1 MRVSRL
7 MLVTLRDIPADAE
20 IVSHQLLLKGGY
32 IRRVS
37 PGIYA
42 YLPLM
47 WRVLDKISTIVQ
59 EEMNATGALQ
69 TLLPHEVVTTSLFV
83 KAASE
88 ILGSGVR
95 PIDTVTSALDD
106 VVYRYESE
114 LLAMA
119 PLS

>member
-1 MRVSRL
+1 M
-7 MLVTLRDIPADAE
+7 
-20 IVSHQLLLKGGY
+20 
-32 IRRVS
+32 
-37 PGIYA
+37 
-42 YLPLM
+42 
-47 WRVLDKISTIVQ
+47 
-59 EEMNATGALQ
+59 
-69 TLLPHEVVTTSLFV
+69 

-119 PLS
+119 QDCEKLFGRDDIDMDINFHGENTLVASLWKTSPIQKLKHYTEVIGG

>member
-1 MRVSRL
+1 M
-7 MLVTLRDIPADAE
+7 
-20 IVSHQLLLKGGY
+20 
-32 IRRVS
+32 
-37 PGIYA
+37 
-42 YLPLM
+42 
-47 WRVLDKISTIVQ
+47 
-59 EEMNATGALQ
+59 
-69 TLLPHEVVTTSLFV
+69 